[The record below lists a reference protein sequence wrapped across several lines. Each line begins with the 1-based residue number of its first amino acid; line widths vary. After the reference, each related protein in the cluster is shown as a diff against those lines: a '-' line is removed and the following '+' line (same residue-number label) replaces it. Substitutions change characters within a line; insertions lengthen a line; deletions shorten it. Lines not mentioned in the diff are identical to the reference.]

1 VHVQVHHR
9 GTGTLT
15 GVRVRVMATPA
26 CLRPPNVPTG
36 SWLTGDGDPPPGSP
50 WQPVG
55 PAVRV
60 GDLEPG
66 RSAVVTFDW
75 QVPADLPTDICVLA
89 FATAGEPPGGLWT
102 TQGPG
107 PAGTAV
113 DPADLVTT
121 DGRWGLKSLTVL
133 RPGVGRVVRLDLRGE
148 LGRGP
153 FGVAAEGWLAELTA
167 GLVLPGR
174 LGGLAREG
182 GLAVGRLVEPWRP
195 EVVGLVR
202 EDPSLA
208 QRVDLGAVFS
218 VPAGRRGPGLEY
230 WLRGMEL
237 AAERAEPLLLL
248 LREPPPSGRGSLLLL
263 DVDGGVLGGHSFVV
277 GR

>member
-1 VHVQVHHR
+1 
-9 GTGTLT
+9 
-15 GVRVRVMATPA
+15 
-26 CLRPPNVPTG
+26 
-36 SWLTGDGDPPPGSP
+36 
-50 WQPVG
+50 
-55 PAVRV
+55 
-60 GDLEPG
+60 
-66 RSAVVTFDW
+66 VTND
-75 QVPADLPTDICVLA
+75 A
-89 FATAGEPPGGLWT
+89 
-102 TQGPG
+102 
-107 PAGTAV
+107 
-113 DPADLVTT
+113 
-121 DGRWGLKSLTVL
+121 RWGLKSLTVL
-133 RPGVGRVVRLDLRGE
+133 RPGLGRVVRLDLRGE

-153 FGVAAEGWLAELTA
+153 FGVAAEGWVAELTA

-174 LGGLAREG
+174 LGGLARDG
-182 GLAVGRLVEPWRP
+182 GLALGRLTEPWRP

-218 VPAGRRGPGLEY
+218 VSAGRRGPGLEY

-237 AAERAEPLLLL
+237 AAEGTEPLLLL